1 MTVPG
6 QATVKPERG
15 ERSERP
21 TRVGVV
27 SAAGRSKTVRVTI
40 AFSVKHAKYNKYIRR
55 STNLHVH
62 DESNDARLGDTVE
75 IAECRPISK
84 TKRWR
89 LVKVLQRAPEQVQLK
104 SVGGDA

>member
-6 QATVKPERG
+6 QATVTPDRQERN
-15 ERSERP
+15 ERP

-27 SAAGRSKTVRVTI
+27 SAAGRAKTVRVTI
-40 AFSVKHAKYNKYIRR
+40 AFSVKHAKYGKYMRR
-55 STNLHVH
+55 GTHLQVH
-62 DESNDARLGDTVE
+62 DEANDARLGDTVE
-75 IAECRPISK
+75 IVECRPISK

-104 SVGGDA
+104 PVGGDA